1 MMSQNGAATGR
12 LSTRDEMEA
21 AELVELKRRARSG
34 GNWFYWIV
42 GLSGINTILALAG
55 ADLFFVIG
63 LGITELFAY
72 YSTAVGII
80 TYVLAGAVLACF
92 GVFATRGR
100 TWAFFT
106 GLALYGLDGLLF
118 IMVGDWFSILFHILA
133 IVGISRGLV
142 ANLKYNRIL
151 AETDRA
157 RVLAGTGRAG

>member
-1 MMSQNGAATGR
+1 MSQSGAATGR
-12 LSTRDEMEA
+12 LSTRDEMDA
-21 AELVELKRRARSG
+21 AELVELKRRIRGG

-63 LGITELFAY
+63 LGITQLFAY
-72 YSTAVGII
+72 YSTAVAII
-80 TYVLAGAVLACF
+80 TYIVAGSMLTCF
-92 GVFATRGR
+92 GVFGTRGK

-106 GLALYGLDGLLF
+106 GLVLYGLDGLLF

-133 IVGISRGLV
+133 IVGISRGLA

-151 AETDRA
+151 TEAA
-157 RVLAGTGRAG
+157 RDHIPAGTGQIG